1 MQPAGQSGY
10 RRAGDDPFQTM
21 SQKHVHLLRDIFHD
35 PVNTNIHWREIES
48 LLKHLGAE
56 LESLSGARIRVKLG
70 HAEGI
75 LHRPHHGGNTLD
87 RSSVQHLRELLARGG
102 ATPAM
107 YEAAN
112 KELENPREGKPR
124 N

>member
-1 MQPAGQSGY
+1 
-10 RRAGDDPFQTM
+10 M
-21 SQKHVHLLRDIFHD
+21 SHKHANLLREIFRD

-48 LLKHLGAE
+48 LLRHLGADV
-56 LESLSGARIRVKLG
+56 ESLSGARIRVKLG
-70 HAEGI
+70 QAEGI

-112 KELENPREGKPR
+112 KELDHPREGKAKG
-124 N
+124 

>member
-1 MQPAGQSGY
+1 
-10 RRAGDDPFQTM
+10 M
-21 SQKHVHLLRDIFHD
+21 SHKHANLLREIFHD
-35 PVNTNIHWREIES
+35 PINTNIHWREVES
-48 LLKHLGAE
+48 LLKHLGADV
-56 LESLSGARIRVKLG
+56 ESLSGARIRVKLG

-87 RSSVQHLRELLARGG
+87 RNSVQHLRELLGRGG

-107 YEAAN
+107 YEAAH
-112 KELENPREGKPR
+112 KEDEERDRKSR

>member
-1 MQPAGQSGY
+1 
-10 RRAGDDPFQTM
+10 M

-102 ATPAM
+102 ATPAL

-112 KELENPREGKPR
+112 KEPDKGRDRGRDDTPRG
-124 N
+124 